1 MIICIQDDEWLDFV
15 PFMASLLVNESDV
28 CIDEACKIP
37 DGRWYHFTKDQSWL
51 ALDMESKAGKVDVV
65 RHRFYRNSLLWS
77 LVVNQIRSA
86 DVLYEKKPPKAF
98 ETKMCGGTICARS
111 TELWYPTHL
120 DFLICWWTCRFCH
133 DCTAT
138 LLVCSKSLLCSIHDE
153 QDCEPGWGIL
163 RYIIEAGMWVE
174 DVASLNIWEWKRSI
188 ALEIGYRKRQTSDE
202 SWRDIVHK

>member
-28 CIDEACKIP
+28 CIDEARKIP

-86 DVLYEKKPPKAF
+86 DVLYEKKTPRKLLRQKCVEERSVLDRQSCDILRTSISWSAGERVGSATIVPQLSRSVPNRFFVQSMMNKTANLG
-98 ETKMCGGTICARS
+98 GGTS
-111 TELWYPTHL
+111 
-120 DFLICWWTCRFCH
+120 
-133 DCTAT
+133 
-138 LLVCSKSLLCSIHDE
+138 
-153 QDCEPGWGIL
+153 GIL
-163 RYIIEAGMWVE
+163 
-174 DVASLNIWEWKRSI
+174 
-188 ALEIGYRKRQTSDE
+188 
-202 SWRDIVHK
+202 